1 MDELSARQRQILEF
15 IRRFVEEH
23 DYPPSIRQI
32 QEGCGLSSTSVA
44 DYNLRLLERRGY
56 VRRAPGWARAIE
68 LLGPAGRQ
76 RPRLVPVP
84 LVGAIAAGEP
94 IPVPGEDAWLPS
106 WEEVLELPASMVGNR
121 QNVFAVRVRGN
132 SMVDALVHDGD
143 IVVLEPTPAIRDG
156 EMAAVWLKREGA
168 APQAPLPRGR
178 PGAPA
183 TGQRGHGPH
192 IRRGRGRGGPGAGGG
207 RAPLPRLRGAA

>member
-1 MDELSARQRQILEF
+1 MDDLSARQRQILEF
-15 IRRFVEEH
+15 IRRFIEEH

-68 LLGPAGRQ
+68 LVGPAGRQ
-76 RPRLVPVP
+76 RQRLVPVP

-94 IPVPGEDAWLPS
+94 IPVPGEDAWSPS
-106 WEEVLELPASMVGNR
+106 WEEVLELPADMVGNR

-143 IVVLEPTPAIRDG
+143 IVVLEPTPAVRDG
-156 EMAAVWLKREGA
+156 EMAAVWLKREGEA
-168 APQAPLPRGR
+168 TLKRLYREGDRVRLQPANEAMAPICVEAEGVEVQGR
-178 PGAPA
+178 VVAV
-183 TGQRGHGPH
+183 
-192 IRRGRGRGGPGAGGG
+192 
-207 RAPLPRLRGAA
+207 LRSLA